1 MDSNQNMDIESLGR
15 FIAFDAYVP
24 YEKAL
29 TFNLNNKNRVYNT
42 RHLEKIRAQTIRS
55 TELMP
60 PITINIITGN
70 IIDGQHRHKAYVDL
84 YALGLLPRHATIKVM
99 YVEIPEEK
107 ELEAIINANTNS
119 KNWTLDDYIASYI
132 KLGIESYVRLEE
144 WSKSHLLTCE
154 CGKSKIRYAS
164 AILAGKRC
172 NPTLKSGMFTVT
184 DEDFERANVIH
195 DEMFQIAE
203 ILGMKSRGSWLESFA
218 VSWNKVRNQHNINV
232 WLKEFK
238 AKKATYGRMP
248 TDNDKDWEAMF
259 AQVHLNIDK
268 KNKK

>member
-1 MDSNQNMDIESLGR
+1 MDNQNMDNQSVGR

-29 TFNLNNKNRVYNT
+29 SFALNNKNRVYNAS
-42 RHLEKIRAQTIRS
+42 HLDKIKKQTLRS

-60 PITINIITGN
+60 AITVNTVTGN
-70 IIDGQHRHKAYVDL
+70 IIDGQHRHKAYIDL
-84 YALGLLPRHATIKVM
+84 YGLGLLPRNATIKVM
-99 YVEIPEEK
+99 YVEIPEK
-107 ELEAIINANTNS
+107 YELEAIISANTNS
-119 KNWTLDDYIASYI
+119 KNWSLDDYIEAYI
-132 KLGIESYVRLEE
+132 KLGIDSYVKLDE

-172 NPTLKSGMFTVT
+172 GNALKSGSFEFT
-184 DEDFERANVIH
+184 DDDYKRANIVH
-195 DEMFQIAE
+195 DEMFNIAE
-203 ILGMKSRGSWLESFA
+203 ILGMKSRGSWIESFA
-218 VSWNKVRNQHNINV
+218 VSWNKVRNQHEINI

-238 AKKATYGRMP
+238 AKRATYSRMP
-248 TDNDKDWEAMF
+248 TDNDKDWEKMF